1 MNLQAG
7 CGTYMV
13 LGAGSVCA
21 IFRFTR
27 GAGAQLGVTGRWLGA
42 GESNE
47 PDSREV
53 SEPMPVCTHM

>member
-7 CGTYMV
+7 CGSYMD

-21 IFRFTR
+21 MFRIKQ

-53 SEPMPVCTHM
+53 SEPMPVCSRL